1 MANKQANGGT
11 GLSAKVSEK
20 GAVSIYG
27 VRSRFPV
34 TLYESELRAILA
46 VRDNLYAFMDKHKD
60 ALKGAPQA
68 GRAVTGTT
76 AL

>member
-1 MANKQANGGT
+1 MAKEGKT

-34 TLYESELRAILA
+34 TLYESELRAILS
-46 VRDNLYAFMDKHKD
+46 VRDNLIAFMDKNKD
-60 ALKGAPQA
+60 ALKPPPA
-68 GRAVTGTT
+68 GGKQVTGTV